1 MAIGLKRQAIDQG
14 RPWDLSAVV
23 RDALDE
29 LFAEIDRLG
38 DHDAKIERIGEI
50 SRRPAPRGAALRATC
65 LRTDQRE
72 RLLRWQANV
81 PVTMASAIRAAVDEY
96 IANHPVADVGGSEI

>member
-38 DHDAKIERIGEI
+38 DHDAKIERIAKI
-50 SRRPAPRGAALRATC
+50 SRQPAPRGAALRATC
-65 LRTDQRE
+65 LRIDQRD
-72 RLLRWQANV
+72 RLLRWQTNV
-81 PVTMASAIRAAVDEY
+81 PITMASAIRAAVDDY
-96 IANHPVADVGGSEI
+96 LANHPVADVGGSEI